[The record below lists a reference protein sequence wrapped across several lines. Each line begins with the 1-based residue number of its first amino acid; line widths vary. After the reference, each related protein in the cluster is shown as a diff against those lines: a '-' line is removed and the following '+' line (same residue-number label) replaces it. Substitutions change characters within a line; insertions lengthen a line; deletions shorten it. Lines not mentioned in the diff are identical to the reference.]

1 MTPIWKPIGFHKN
14 YSTLNQFQYDVLG
27 VILDHNSIWLEFEFS
42 IQEISTFCTHFSLMQ
57 KGTLKTTSWEKY
69 KIKVS
74 IVIIISFD
82 GSLQYYFEIH
92 NLNFG
97 KSGLVGGWIW
107 SFQF

>member
-1 MTPIWKPIGFHKN
+1 
-14 YSTLNQFQYDVLG
+14 
-27 VILDHNSIWLEFEFS
+27 
-42 IQEISTFCTHFSLMQ
+42 MQ
-57 KGTLKTTSWEKY
+57 KGTSKTTSWEKY

-82 GSLQYYFEIH
+82 DSLQYYFEIH
-92 NLNFG
+92 NFNFG